1 MSSSDD
7 RLADFTA
14 GPRLLVIS
22 LMALVVGVMSAFV
35 ARALVWLIGTFTNL
49 AYYQRFSSELVSPAD
64 NHLGYWAVLVP
75 MVGGLIVG
83 LMARY
88 GTDRI
93 RGHGIPEAMEA
104 ILIGRSRMSAKVAIL
119 KPISSAVSIGTGGPF
134 GAEGPIIATGGAFG
148 SLFAQGF
155 HLSAAERKTLLVAGA
170 SAGMAAIL
178 PRALLSRHAASCLA
192 AA

>member
-1 MSSSDD
+1 
-7 RLADFTA
+7 
-14 GPRLLVIS
+14 
-22 LMALVVGVMSAFV
+22 MAVVVGVMSAFV

-75 MVGGLIVG
+75 MAGGLIVG

-104 ILIGRSRMSAKVAIL
+104 ILIGGSRMSAKVAIL

-148 SLFAQGF
+148 SLVGQVLRITAD
-155 HLSAAERKTLLVAGA
+155 ERKTLLASGA
-170 SAGMAAIL
+170 AAGMAAT
-178 PRALLSRHAASCLA
+178 
-192 AA
+192 